1 MSSFKSCLLIAL
13 VCFIF
18 GCDTFSPG
26 ATPLDLDKDF
36 QSAVVEGIY
45 SIKVPNYMSVSND
58 LSEEASLQYENL
70 IKDAY
75 LIVIDE
81 NKAEFIEIF
90 NELEMLDSTKTALEN
105 YTQYQRESISNTMDV
120 TSVSEL
126 REIMINGNEALM
138 IQIDGGIPEV
148 NTDVTYLLA
157 VIQGNANLYS
167 VLYWTT
173 KEQAKKCSHTL
184 NKAFTPFKIFKT
196 PLLLNSLN

>member
-13 VCFIF
+13 VCFIY
-18 GCDTFSPG
+18 GCDTFSPE

-173 KEQAKKCSHTL
+173 KEQAKKMLPHFEQSIHTFQDL
-184 NKAFTPFKIFKT
+184 
-196 PLLLNSLN
+196 

>member
-1 MSSFKSCLLIAL
+1 
-13 VCFIF
+13 
-18 GCDTFSPG
+18 
-26 ATPLDLDKDF
+26 
-36 QSAVVEGIY
+36 
-45 SIKVPNYMSVSND
+45 MSVSND

-173 KEQAKKCSHTL
+173 KEQAKKMLPHFEQSIHTFQDL
-184 NKAFTPFKIFKT
+184 
-196 PLLLNSLN
+196 

>member
-1 MSSFKSCLLIAL
+1 MSAFKTYMLIAL
-13 VCFIF
+13 VSFIY
-18 GCDTFSPG
+18 GCDTFSTG
-26 ATPLDLDKDF
+26 ATALDLEKDF

-58 LSEEASLQYENL
+58 LSEEASLQYESL
-70 IKDAY
+70 TKDAY

-90 NELEMLDSTKTALEN
+90 NELDMLDSTKTALEN
-105 YTQYQRESISNTMDV
+105 YTKYQKESIASTMDV

-126 REIMINGNEALM
+126 REITINGNEALM
-138 IQIDGGIPEV
+138 IQIDGGVPEV

-173 KEQAKKCSHTL
+173 KEQAKKMLPHFEQSIHTFQDL
-184 NKAFTPFKIFKT
+184 
-196 PLLLNSLN
+196 